1 MFSWDLHWENK
12 TFKLKM
18 SIMLRLRKEMKG
30 SFLKKSSR
38 IFEPLREE
46 CDFRNGM
53 SYYCVHDR
61 KEMEENGRTERS
73 SNKKNII
80 KKYKKHKRNTKV

>member
-1 MFSWDLHWENK
+1 
-12 TFKLKM
+12 M
-18 SIMLRLRKEMKG
+18 SMIMLRLRKEMQG
-30 SFLKKSSR
+30 SFLKKSNR
-38 IFEPLREE
+38 IFKPLREE

-61 KEMEENGRTERS
+61 KEMEENGRTERT

-80 KKYKKHKRNTKV
+80 KKIQETQKKHKSLKLNKRKKNPT

>member
-1 MFSWDLHWENK
+1 
-12 TFKLKM
+12 M
-18 SIMLRLRKEMKG
+18 SIMLRLLKEMQG
-30 SFLKKSSR
+30 SFLKKSNR

-61 KEMEENGRTERS
+61 KEMEENGRTERT
-73 SNKKNII
+73 SNKKNMI
-80 KKYKKHKRNTKV
+80 KKNTRNTKETQKFKT

>member
-1 MFSWDLHWENK
+1 
-12 TFKLKM
+12 M
-18 SIMLRLRKEMKG
+18 SVMLRLRKEMQG
-30 SFLKKSSR
+30 SFLKKSNR

-61 KEMEENGRTERS
+61 KEMKENGRTERT

-80 KKYKKHKRNTKV
+80 KKIQETQKKHKSLKLNKRKKNPT

>member
-1 MFSWDLHWENK
+1 
-12 TFKLKM
+12 M
-18 SIMLRLRKEMKG
+18 SMIMLRLRKEMQG
-30 SFLKKSSR
+30 SFLKKSNR

-61 KEMEENGRTERS
+61 KEMEENGRTERT
-73 SNKKNII
+73 SNKKNMI
-80 KKYKKHKRNTKV
+80 KKNTRNTKETQKFKT